1 MPTAAELRAEADS
14 LDRALDALAATR
26 IGLDRDRRDV
36 GVRGGVALL
45 VDRVLATAVDGADE
59 LARLVTALA
68 DELRR
73 RAVLCEQYTAEVRRH
88 ADELHRW
95 RAAVHRYR
103 ATGGADQPW
112 PGPAPMPPTP
122 PFPGAAAG

>member
-1 MPTAAELRAEADS
+1 MPTAAEHRAEADS
-14 LDRALDALAATR
+14 LVRVLDTLGTIR
-26 IGLDRDRRDV
+26 LGLDRDRHDA

-45 VDRVLATAVDGADE
+45 VEGALGGAVDATDE

-68 DELRR
+68 EELRR
-73 RAVLCEQYTAEVRRH
+73 RARLCDQYTADVRRH

-103 ATGGADQPW
+103 ATGGAGEPW
-112 PGPAPMPPTP
+112 PGPEPVPPLP
-122 PFPGAAAG
+122 PFAGAEAG